1 MREYD
6 PGDRQSPDNAAKP
19 AYQPYR
25 TDWRNIDEQR
35 RARDRHESAGASRD
49 LPTAELVGGGA

>member
-1 MREYD
+1 MGQNETD
-6 PGDRQSPDNAAKP
+6 GIPPDTGDNP
-19 AYQPYR
+19 ANWWE